1 MQTRSMTRN
10 IMEEAKKKQG
20 KKRGKSQGKSQEKSQ
35 KKKQT
40 KKYKTENATP
50 CFDETEYYNFHNNRE
65 IYNKEQE
72 RRRLAGIKPII
83 ICMGGPYS
91 DAWYPPHN

>member
-1 MQTRSMTRN
+1 MQTRSMTRKL
-10 IMEEAKKKQG
+10 A
-20 KKRGKSQGKSQEKSQ
+20 QEKSVP
-35 KKKQT
+35 
-40 KKYKTENATP
+40 Y
-50 CFDETEYYNFHNNRE
+50 FDENEYHNFLNNRE
-65 IYNKEQE
+65 NYNKEQE

>member
-1 MQTRSMTRN
+1 MKKAMLQRFREEISQSVPEPVPKRMKTRSMARKEKEN
-10 IMEEAKKKQG
+10 EESGGFDRA
-20 KKRGKSQGKSQEKSQ
+20 EYD
-35 KKKQT
+35 
-40 KKYKTENATP
+40 KY
-50 CFDETEYYNFHNNRE
+50 HNNRRE
-65 IYNKEQE
+65 YNKEQT

>member
-1 MQTRSMTRN
+1 MKKAMLKRYHEEMSTSVSEPVPKRMKTRSMARKEKEN
-10 IMEEAKKKQG
+10 EESGGFDRA
-20 KKRGKSQGKSQEKSQ
+20 EYD
-35 KKKQT
+35 
-40 KKYKTENATP
+40 KY
-50 CFDETEYYNFHNNRE
+50 HNNRRE
-65 IYNKEQE
+65 YNKEQT

>member
-20 KKRGKSQGKSQEKSQ
+20 KKRQKSQEKGQ
-35 KKKQT
+35 VKKQT